1 MKKLT
6 VRDIVIAGVAAL
18 VAGAM
23 SMAAGEYVSVSSQ
36 ADAEAADL
44 AREKREL
51 ETNQLAEHKE
61 LTEIYIERGLEASL
75 ARQVAEQLMQHDALG
90 AHARDELGISDM
102 TRARPL
108 LAAMSSALA
117 FSMGALTPLVV
128 AVFTEGRYLIPVVA
142 VVSLLCLAT
151 LGGLAARVG
160 GGKVMRAAFR
170 VTFWGA
176 LAMGV
181 TAVIGRLFGVM
192 L

>member
-1 MKKLT
+1 
-6 VRDIVIAGVAAL
+6 
-18 VAGAM
+18 
-23 SMAAGEYVSVSSQ
+23 
-36 ADAEAADL
+36 
-44 AREKREL
+44 
-51 ETNQLAEHKE
+51 
-61 LTEIYIERGLEASL
+61 
-75 ARQVAEQLMQHDALG
+75 
-90 AHARDELGISDM
+90 M

-117 FSMGALTPLVV
+117 FSMGALMPLVV

-181 TAVIGRLFGVM
+181 TVGIGRLFGVM